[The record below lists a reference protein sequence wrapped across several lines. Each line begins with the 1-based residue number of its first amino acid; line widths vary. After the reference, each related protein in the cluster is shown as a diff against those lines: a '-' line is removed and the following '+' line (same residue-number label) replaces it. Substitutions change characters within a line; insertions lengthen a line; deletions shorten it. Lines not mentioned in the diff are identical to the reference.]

1 MSAARG
7 IGFSVIL
14 RPLRVYPPC
23 TGQPRMTLELDLQ
36 IALELPGLP
45 ALADFHRWTAAALAG
60 ANHDREAEL
69 TIRLVNE
76 AESAVLNETYRH
88 KQGPTNV
95 LSFPFEAPPEIDS
108 ALLGDIV
115 ICAPVV
121 LREAVVQGK
130 TPEAHWA
137 HLVAH
142 GVLHLLGY
150 DHDEAQAEAMESLE
164 IRILA
169 GLGYPDPYGD
179 PHDS

>member
-1 MSAARG
+1 
-7 IGFSVIL
+7 
-14 RPLRVYPPC
+14 
-23 TGQPRMTLELDLQ
+23 MTLELDLQ
-36 IALELPGLP
+36 IALDMPGLP
-45 ALADFHRWTAAALAG
+45 AEPEFRRWAEAALAG
-60 ANHDREAEL
+60 ADCRRDAEL
-69 TIRLVNE
+69 TIRIVNE
-76 AESAVLNETYRH
+76 AESTALNETYRH

-95 LSFPFEAPPEIDS
+95 LSFPFEIPPGIGS
-108 ALLGDIV
+108 SLLGDVV

-130 TPEAHWA
+130 SPEAHWA

-164 IRILA
+164 IRILE

-179 PHDS
+179 PNDP

>member
-1 MSAARG
+1 
-7 IGFSVIL
+7 
-14 RPLRVYPPC
+14 
-23 TGQPRMTLELDLQ
+23 MTLELDLQ
-36 IALELPGLP
+36 IALDLPGLP
-45 ALADFHRWTAAALAG
+45 AESDFRRWAEAALAG
-60 ANHDREAEL
+60 AGHSGDAEL
-69 TIRLVNE
+69 TLRVVNE
-76 AESAVLNETYRH
+76 AESTVLNETYRH

-95 LSFPFEAPPEIDS
+95 LSFPFKTPPQVES
-108 ALLGDIV
+108 VLLGDIV

-150 DHDEAQAEAMESLE
+150 DHDETHAEAMESLE

-169 GLGYPDPYGD
+169 ELGYPDPYGD
-179 PHDS
+179 PQNRP

>member
-1 MSAARG
+1 
-7 IGFSVIL
+7 
-14 RPLRVYPPC
+14 
-23 TGQPRMTLELDLQ
+23 MTLELDLQ
-36 IALELPGLP
+36 ITLDLPGLP
-45 ALADFHRWTAAALAG
+45 TEADFRRWAEAALAG
-60 ANHDREAEL
+60 AGYAKDAEL
-69 TIRLVNE
+69 TIRVVNE
-76 AESAVLNETYRH
+76 AEGAALNETYRH

-95 LSFPFEAPPEIDS
+95 LSFAFEAPPEVES

-121 LREAVVQGK
+121 LREAIIQGK

-179 PHDS
+179 LHDR

>member
-1 MSAARG
+1 
-7 IGFSVIL
+7 
-14 RPLRVYPPC
+14 
-23 TGQPRMTLELDLQ
+23 MTLELDLQ
-36 IALELPGLP
+36 IALDLPGLP
-45 ALADFHRWTAAALAG
+45 TESDFRRWAEAALAS
-60 ANHDREAEL
+60 ANYQKDAEL
-69 TIRLVNE
+69 TLRVVNE
-76 AESAVLNETYRH
+76 AEGAALNEIYRH

-95 LSFPFEAPPEIDS
+95 LSFPFVAPPEVES

-142 GVLHLLGY
+142 GALHLLGY
-150 DHDEAQAEAMESLE
+150 DHDEEQAEAMESLE
-164 IRILA
+164 VRILA

-179 PHDS
+179 PQN